1 MALLRPPS
9 IRMLASLAGATVEIA
24 ATLAHG
30 LRVELH
36 EEIRWWRDARG
47 LHRELATMSNA
58 EIDAELAPGE
68 TQP

>member
-9 IRMLASLAGATVEIA
+9 VRTLAGLAGATVEIA

-30 LRVELH
+30 IREELR
-36 EEIRWWRDARG
+36 EEARWWREARG